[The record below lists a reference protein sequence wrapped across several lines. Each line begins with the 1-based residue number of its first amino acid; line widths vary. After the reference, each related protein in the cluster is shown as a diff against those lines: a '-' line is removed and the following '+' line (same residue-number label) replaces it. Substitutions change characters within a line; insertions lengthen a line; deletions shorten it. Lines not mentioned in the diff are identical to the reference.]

1 MIEMAKM
8 KAVQFENKNGYQL
21 VGILHEPFSGE
32 RKKAGVILLSP
43 GVKMRVA
50 PHRMYLEITEK
61 LVELGFSVLRFDFY
75 GLGDS
80 QGEVED
86 KLLADLYGRIQ
97 TGMYVDDTV
106 AAMDWMQAECGL
118 DKFIVGGLCG
128 GAITGL
134 LCGIKDER
142 VDSLIGIGIPVT
154 LDSTNMDRM
163 ETLSTGY
170 LDRLRKGYVKKIFD
184 PKSWFRLLTF
194 QSDFKVMFKSLHS
207 SRKPSNKK
215 VEEPDECEV
224 RGNYNH
230 LFTDGFLSFAQ
241 TSRRMLLVF
250 GGADRLL
257 WEFEEQFM
265 SRYAEKLK
273 DYNEQYLE
281 FHKIEN
287 ANHILSLPEW
297 KAEMLGCLEGWLKRH
312 Y

>member
-1 MIEMAKM
+1 MANV
-8 KAVQFENKNGYQL
+8 KAVQFRNKQGYQL
-21 VGILHEPFSGE
+21 FGILHEPEISV
-32 RKKAGVILLSP
+32 RKSVGIILLSP

-50 PHRMYLEITEK
+50 PHRMYLEMTEK
-61 LVELGFSVLRFDFY
+61 LIELGFCVLRFDFY

-80 QGEVED
+80 EGEVED
-86 KLLADLYGRIQ
+86 DLLADLYGRIQ

-106 AAMDWMQAECGL
+106 SAMDWMQGACNL
-118 DKFIVGGLCG
+118 DRFIVGGLCG

-134 LCGIKDER
+134 LCGMQDKRI
-142 VDSLIGIGIPVT
+142 DSLLGIGIPVT

-170 LDRLRKGYVKKIFD
+170 LDRLRKGYVKKLLD
-184 PKSWFRLLTF
+184 PKSWIRLLTF
-194 QSDFKVMFKSLHS
+194 QSDFKVMFKSL
-207 SRKPSNKK
+207 KAANKGDSNKASS
-215 VEEPDECEV
+215 EGEL

-230 LFTDGFLSFAQ
+230 LFTEGFMSFVKS
-241 TSRRMLLVF
+241 SRKMLLVF

-265 SRYAEKLK
+265 SRYAEELQ
-273 DYNEQYLE
+273 DYNEKHLE
-281 FHKIEN
+281 FHKIED

-297 KAEMLGCLEGWLKRH
+297 KSEMLSCMEGWLRRH

>member
-1 MIEMAKM
+1 MADVT
-8 KAVQFENKNGYQL
+8 AVKFKNKQGHQL
-21 VGILHEPFSGE
+21 FGIFHESDAVVRKEVGI
-32 RKKAGVILLSP
+32 ILLSP

-50 PHRMYLEITEK
+50 PHRMYLEMTERFI
-61 LVELGFSVLRFDFY
+61 ELGFPVLRFDFY

-80 QGEVED
+80 EGEIDEG
-86 KLLADLYGRIQ
+86 LLADLYGRIQ

-106 AAMDWMQAECGL
+106 SALDWMQAECGL

-134 LCGIKDER
+134 LCGMQDRRI
-142 VDSLIGIGIPVT
+142 DSLLGIGIPVT
-154 LDSTNMDRM
+154 LDSANMDRM
-163 ETLSTGY
+163 ETLSSGY
-170 LDRLRKGYVKKIFD
+170 LERLRKGYVRKLLD
-184 PKSWFRLLTF
+184 PRSWLRLLTF
-194 QSDFKVMFKSLHS
+194 QSDFRVMFKSLQS
-207 SRKPSNKK
+207 SRKQPSKPGTATP
-215 VEEPDECEV
+215 EGDA

-230 LFTDGFLSFAQ
+230 LFTEGFMSFVES
-241 TSRRMLLVF
+241 SRRMLLVY

-265 SRYAEKLK
+265 SRYAATLK
-273 DYNEQYLE
+273 DYNENYLE

-297 KAEMLGCLEGWLKRH
+297 KSELLECIEEWLRKH